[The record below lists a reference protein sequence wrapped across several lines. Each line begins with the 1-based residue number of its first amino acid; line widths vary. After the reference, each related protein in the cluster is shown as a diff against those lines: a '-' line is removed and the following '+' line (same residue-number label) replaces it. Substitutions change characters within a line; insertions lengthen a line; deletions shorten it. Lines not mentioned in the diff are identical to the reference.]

1 MLTRSRM
8 TRDLCPRVARRALA
22 VAALLAVFASAA
34 PLTPEAH
41 AQQQKKNTKPSP
53 DGLIEISTE
62 PGGYPIFI
70 DGVYAGETTV
80 SMRSFKQTP
89 GPHTVRIV
97 FPTGPPWEHTVN
109 SVAGRKD
116 CIRLTYRPR
125 QPPPVIPE
133 SFCPYSVNVTATAL
147 ARDGDQITFTAD
159 AGSYGGQKSDLNY
172 TWTVEPSTF
181 LITRGDRSPI
191 ITVDSTGIGVG
202 RIKAT
207 VVVEDSSGDP
217 ACRQQNHAETRFFKD
232 REPEPYLDDFVS
244 VAPDFDKAHLDAL
257 VVELQRNPTYRG
269 FLIAYGGCGPRDR
282 SPEVLLKR
290 AYSYITGERNIDRNR
305 ITGML
310 GGYRERNAYELHV
323 QSPGLNDPRPSPTRG
338 PCTGGTRR

>member
-1 MLTRSRM
+1 M

-22 VAALLAVFASAA
+22 VAALLAVFASAS

-41 AQQQKKNTKPSP
+41 AQQQKKNGKAPTTGS
-53 DGLIEISTE
+53 IEISTT
-62 PGGYPIFI
+62 PGGYPIYI
-70 DGVYAGETTV
+70 DGVYSGETTEY
-80 SMRSFKQTP
+80 MRAFEQRP
-89 GPHTVRIV
+89 GPHKVVIV
-97 FPTGPPWEHTVN
+97 FPNGTEWKHDINT
-109 SVAGRKD
+109 VAGRKD
-116 CIRLTYRPR
+116 CITLAYRPR
-125 QPPPVIPE
+125 QPPSVVE
-133 SFCPYSVNVTATAL
+133 KKFCPYSVNVTATAL

-159 AGSYGGQKSDLNY
+159 AGSYGGPQSDLNY

-181 LITRGDRSPI
+181 LITRGDRNSPI
-191 ITVDSTGIGVG
+191 ITVDSTGIGEG

-217 ACRQQNHAETRFFKD
+217 ACRQQNHAETRFI
-232 REPEPYLDDFVS
+232 PPPPSPPPYLDDFVS

-282 SPEVLLKR
+282 SPEELLKR
-290 AYSYITGERNIDRNR
+290 AHSYVTGERNIDSSR
-305 ITGML
+305 ITGIL

-323 QSPGLNDPRPSPTRG
+323 RSPGLKDPTPTPTRG
-338 PCTGGTRR
+338 PCTAGGRTRR